1 MNFFSKT
8 FSSFQ
13 NPAFRIYF
21 IGLLLMM
28 ASVNMQFVAR
38 SQLAYDL
45 TKSPLAVG
53 FVGSGFAPPI
63 LLLSIFGGSISDQF
77 NKKKIIQIAQFGM
90 VVLAIIVASLIF
102 LNVVNVYHLLAASVI
117 QGVMWAFLVPA
128 RQSLIPDL
136 VDKNLIVNAIALSGS
151 GMALMTF
158 IGPGIGGLIYS
169 LFGPGVV
176 YIFICLLFLFA
187 LLFNQFLPNTY
198 KSKSKSGSRTEQIKE
213 GLKYIVGNSVLSWLL
228 VIAMVTTVLTMPLRS
243 LMPVLMDE
251 LFSRGADAVGLMLS
265 IIGLGSLIGSLIFA
279 GLKKGKRGIALISA
293 LLISG
298 FAILI
303 TSLSNLFL
311 IIIIMM
317 FFIGIGD
324 AGRRS
329 LNNALLMEEADPD
342 YRGRV
347 NGVYTMNF
355 GLMPLGTIPIAALA
369 SAYGIGL
376 ALLASSI
383 VLLASSKS
391 LDRCSSFCKHLLLA
405 LSLDLEES

>member
-1 MNFFSKT
+1 
-8 FSSFQ
+8 
-13 NPAFRIYF
+13 
-21 IGLLLMM
+21 M

-53 FVGSGFAPPI
+53 IVGSGFAPPI

-77 NKKKIIQIAQFGM
+77 DKKKIIQLGQLGM
-90 VVLAIIVASLIF
+90 VILASIVAISIFLEVVTIYHLIVASVL
-102 LNVVNVYHLLAASVI
+102 

-136 VDKNLIVNAIALSGS
+136 VEKKLIVNAIALSGS

-158 IGPGIGGLIYS
+158 LGPGIGGFLYS

-187 LLFNQFLPNTY
+187 LLFNQFLPNAY

-383 VLLASSKS
+383 VLLAFTLICFIFAKKI
-391 LDRCSSFCKHLLLA
+391 RA
-405 LSLDLEES
+405 L

>member
-1 MNFFSKT
+1 MSFINST
-8 FSSFQ
+8 FSSFKD
-13 NPAFRIYF
+13 PAFRIYF
-21 IGLLLMM
+21 IGLLFMM

-53 FVGSGFAPPI
+53 IVGSGFAPPI

-77 NKKKIIQIAQFGM
+77 NKKKIIQIGQLGM
-90 VVLAIIVASLIF
+90 VILASIIAVSIF
-102 LNVVNVYHLLAASVI
+102 LEIVTIYHLIAASVL

-136 VDKNLIVNAIALSGS
+136 VEKKLIVNAIALSGS

-158 IGPGIGGLIYS
+158 LGPGIGGFLYS

-187 LLFNQFLPNTY
+187 LLFNQLLPNTHT
-198 KSKSKSGSRTEQIKE
+198 SKIKSGSRTEQIKE

-228 VIAMVTTVLTMPLRS
+228 IIAMITTILTMPLRS

-251 LFSRGADAVGLMLS
+251 LFSKGAGAVGLMLS

-279 GLKKGKRGIALISA
+279 GLKKGRRGIALISA

-298 FAILI
+298 IAILI
-303 TSLSNLFL
+303 TSVSTFFF
-311 IIIIMM
+311 IIITMM

-329 LNNALLMEEADPD
+329 LNNALLMEEADPS

-355 GLMPLGTIPIAALA
+355 GFMPLGIIPIAALA
-369 SAYGIGL
+369 AAYGIGI

-383 VLLASSKS
+383 VLLAFTLICFIFAKKIRT
-391 LDRCSSFCKHLLLA
+391 L
-405 LSLDLEES
+405 

>member
-1 MNFFSKT
+1 MSFINST
-8 FSSFQ
+8 FSSFKD
-13 NPAFRIYF
+13 PAFRIYF
-21 IGLLLMM
+21 IGHLFLM

-53 FVGSGFAPPI
+53 IVGSGFAPPI

-77 NKKKIIQIAQFGM
+77 DKKKIIQLGQLGM
-90 VVLAIIVASLIF
+90 IILASIVAISIF
-102 LNVVNVYHLLAASVI
+102 LEVVTIYHLIAASVL

-136 VDKNLIVNAIALSGS
+136 VEKKLIVNAIALSGT

-158 IGPGIGGLIYS
+158 LGPGIGGFLYS

-187 LLFNQFLPNTY
+187 LLFNQFLPNAY

-298 FAILI
+298 IAILI
-303 TSLSNLFL
+303 TSISNLFL

-383 VLLASSKS
+383 VLLTFTLICFIFAKKI
-391 LDRCSSFCKHLLLA
+391 RA
-405 LSLDLEES
+405 L

>member
-1 MNFFSKT
+1 MT
-8 FSSFQ
+8 FLKSTFHSFKD
-13 NPAFRIYF
+13 PSFRIYF
-21 IGLLLMM
+21 IGLLFMM

-53 FVGSGFAPPI
+53 IVGSGFAPPI

-77 NKKKIIQIAQFGM
+77 DKKKIIQLGQLGM
-90 VVLAIIVASLIF
+90 VILASIIAISIFLEIVTIYHLIVAS
-102 LNVVNVYHLLAASVI
+102 VA
-117 QGVMWAFLVPA
+117 QGIMWAFLVPA

-136 VDKNLIVNAIALSGS
+136 VEKKLTVNAIALSGS

-158 IGPGIGGLIYS
+158 LGPGIGGFLYE
-169 LFGPGVV
+169 LFGPGFV
-176 YIFICLLFLFA
+176 YIFICLLFIAA
-187 LLFNQFLPNTY
+187 LISNQFLPNTFVG
-198 KSKSKSGSRTEQIKE
+198 SKKNDSRVKQIKE
-213 GLKYIVGNSVLSWLL
+213 GIVYIKKNNILTWLL
-228 VIAMVTTVLTMPLRS
+228 LIAMITTILTMPLRN

-251 LFSRGADAVGLMLS
+251 LFSKGADAVGLMLS
-265 IIGLGSLIGSLIFA
+265 IIGLGSLVGSLVFA
-279 GLKKGKRGIALISA
+279 GLKKGVRGFALIGS

-298 FAILI
+298 IAILI
-303 TSLSNLFL
+303 TSLSGIFIL
-311 IIIIMM
+311 ILLMM

-329 LNNALLMEEADPD
+329 LNNALLMEEADPE

-369 SAYGIGL
+369 SVYGIDIAFLG
-376 ALLASSI
+376 SS
-383 VLLASSKS
+383 
-391 LDRCSSFCKHLLLA
+391 LLLIIFA
-405 LSLDLEES
+405 LSCFIFAKKIRIL

>member
-1 MNFFSKT
+1 MSFINST
-8 FSSFQ
+8 FSSFKD
-13 NPAFRIYF
+13 PTFRIYF
-21 IGLLLMM
+21 IGLLFMM

-53 FVGSGFAPPI
+53 IVGSGFAPPI

-77 NKKKIIQIAQFGM
+77 DKKKIIQLGQLGM
-90 VVLAIIVASLIF
+90 VILASIVAISIFLEVVTIYHLIVASVL
-102 LNVVNVYHLLAASVI
+102 

-136 VDKNLIVNAIALSGS
+136 VEKKLIVNAIALSGT

-158 IGPGIGGLIYS
+158 LGPGIGGFLYS

-187 LLFNQFLPNTY
+187 LLFNQFLPNAY

-298 FAILI
+298 IAILI
-303 TSLSNLFL
+303 TSISNLFL

-383 VLLASSKS
+383 VLLAFTLICFIFAKKI
-391 LDRCSSFCKHLLLA
+391 RA
-405 LSLDLEES
+405 L

>member
-1 MNFFSKT
+1 MSFINST
-8 FSSFQ
+8 FSSFKD
-13 NPAFRIYF
+13 PAFRIYF
-21 IGLLLMM
+21 IGHLFLM

-45 TKSPLAVG
+45 TQSPLAVG
-53 FVGSGFAPPI
+53 IVGSGFAPPI

-77 NKKKIIQIAQFGM
+77 DKKKIIQLGQLGM
-90 VVLAIIVASLIF
+90 IILASIVAISIF
-102 LNVVNVYHLLAASVI
+102 LEVVTIYHLIAASVL

-136 VDKNLIVNAIALSGS
+136 VEKKLIVNAIALSGT

-158 IGPGIGGLIYS
+158 LGPGIGGFLYS

-187 LLFNQFLPNTY
+187 LLFNQFLPNAY
-198 KSKSKSGSRTEQIKE
+198 KNKSKSGSRTEQIKE

-298 FAILI
+298 IAILI
-303 TSLSNLFL
+303 TSISNLFL

-383 VLLASSKS
+383 VLLAFTLICFIFAKKI
-391 LDRCSSFCKHLLLA
+391 RA
-405 LSLDLEES
+405 L

>member
-1 MNFFSKT
+1 MSFINST
-8 FSSFQ
+8 FSSFKD
-13 NPAFRIYF
+13 PTFRIYF
-21 IGLLLMM
+21 IGLLFMM

-53 FVGSGFAPPI
+53 IVGSGFAPPI

-77 NKKKIIQIAQFGM
+77 DKKKIIQLGQLGM
-90 VVLAIIVASLIF
+90 IILASIVAISIF
-102 LNVVNVYHLLAASVI
+102 LEVVTIYHLIAASVL

-136 VDKNLIVNAIALSGS
+136 VEKKLIVNAIALSGS

-158 IGPGIGGLIYS
+158 LGPGIGGFLYS

-187 LLFNQFLPNTY
+187 LLFNQFLPNAY

-279 GLKKGKRGIALISA
+279 GLKKGKRGNALISA

-383 VLLASSKS
+383 VLLAFTLICFIFAKKI
-391 LDRCSSFCKHLLLA
+391 RA
-405 LSLDLEES
+405 L

>member
-1 MNFFSKT
+1 MSFINST
-8 FSSFQ
+8 FSSFKD
-13 NPAFRIYF
+13 PAFRIYF
-21 IGLLLMM
+21 IGHLFLM

-45 TKSPLAVG
+45 TQSPLAVG
-53 FVGSGFAPPI
+53 IVGSGFAPPI

-77 NKKKIIQIAQFGM
+77 DKKKIIQLGQLGM
-90 VVLAIIVASLIF
+90 IILASVVAISIF
-102 LNVVNVYHLLAASVI
+102 LEVVTIYHLVIASVL

-136 VDKNLIVNAIALSGS
+136 VEKKLIVNAIALSGS

-158 IGPGIGGLIYS
+158 LGPGIGGFLYS
-169 LFGPGVV
+169 LFGPGLV

-187 LLFNQFLPNTY
+187 LLFNQFLPNAH
-198 KSKSKSGSRTEQIKE
+198 KIKINSDPRTKQIKE
-213 GLKYIVGNSVLSWLL
+213 GFKYILGNSVLSWLL
-228 VIAMVTTVLTMPLRS
+228 MIAMITTALTMPLRS

-251 LFSRGADAVGLMLS
+251 LFSRGAGAVGLMLS

-279 GLKKGKRGIALISA
+279 GLRKGLRGIALIGS
-293 LLISG
+293 LLVSG
-298 FAILI
+298 IAILI
-303 TSLSNLFL
+303 TSVSNLFL
-311 IIIIMM
+311 IVAIMM
-317 FFIGIGD
+317 FFMGIGD

-369 SAYGIGL
+369 AAYGIGT
-376 ALLASSI
+376 ALFASSA
-383 VLLASSKS
+383 VLLVFTLICFIFAKRIRT
-391 LDRCSSFCKHLLLA
+391 L
-405 LSLDLEES
+405 

>member
-1 MNFFSKT
+1 MSFINST
-8 FSSFQ
+8 FSSFKD
-13 NPAFRIYF
+13 PTFRIYF
-21 IGLLLMM
+21 IGLLFMM

-53 FVGSGFAPPI
+53 IVGSGFAPPI

-77 NKKKIIQIAQFGM
+77 DKKKIIQLGQLGM
-90 VVLAIIVASLIF
+90 VILASIVAISIFLEVVTIYHLIVASVL
-102 LNVVNVYHLLAASVI
+102 

-136 VDKNLIVNAIALSGS
+136 VEKKLIVNAIALSGS

-158 IGPGIGGLIYS
+158 LGPGIGGFLYS

-383 VLLASSKS
+383 VLLAFTLICFIFAKKI
-391 LDRCSSFCKHLLLA
+391 R
-405 LSLDLEES
+405 DL

>member
-1 MNFFSKT
+1 MT
-8 FSSFQ
+8 FLKSTFHSFED
-13 NPAFRIYF
+13 PSFRIYF
-21 IGLLLMM
+21 IGLLFMM

-53 FVGSGFAPPI
+53 IVGSGFAPPI

-77 NKKKIIQIAQFGM
+77 DKKKIIQLGQLGM
-90 VVLAIIVASLIF
+90 VILASIIAISIFLEIVTIYHLIVAS
-102 LNVVNVYHLLAASVI
+102 VA
-117 QGVMWAFLVPA
+117 QGIMWAFLVPA

-136 VDKNLIVNAIALSGS
+136 VEKKLTVNAIALSGS

-158 IGPGIGGLIYS
+158 LGPGIGGFLYE
-169 LFGPGVV
+169 LFGPGFV
-176 YIFICLLFLFA
+176 YIFICLLFIAA
-187 LLFNQFLPNTY
+187 LISNQFLPNTFVG
-198 KSKSKSGSRTEQIKE
+198 SKKNDSRVKQIKE
-213 GLKYIVGNSVLSWLL
+213 GIVYIKKNNILTWLL
-228 VIAMVTTVLTMPLRS
+228 LIAMITTILTMPLRN

-251 LFSRGADAVGLMLS
+251 LFSKGADAVGLMLS
-265 IIGLGSLIGSLIFA
+265 IIGLGSLVGSLVFA
-279 GLKKGKRGIALISA
+279 GLKKGVRGFALIGS

-298 FAILI
+298 IAILI
-303 TSLSNLFL
+303 TSLSGIFIL
-311 IIIIMM
+311 ILLMM

-329 LNNALLMEEADPD
+329 LNNALLMEEADPE

-369 SAYGIGL
+369 SVYGIDIAFLG
-376 ALLASSI
+376 SS
-383 VLLASSKS
+383 
-391 LDRCSSFCKHLLLA
+391 LLLIIFA
-405 LSLDLEES
+405 LSCFIFAKKIRIL

>member
-1 MNFFSKT
+1 MSFINST
-8 FSSFQ
+8 FSSFKD
-13 NPAFRIYF
+13 PAFRIYF
-21 IGLLLMM
+21 IGHLFLM

-53 FVGSGFAPPI
+53 IVGSGFAPPI

-77 NKKKIIQIAQFGM
+77 DKKKIIQLGQLGM
-90 VVLAIIVASLIF
+90 VILASIVAISIFLEVVTIYHLIVASVL
-102 LNVVNVYHLLAASVI
+102 

-136 VDKNLIVNAIALSGS
+136 VEKKLIVNAIALSGT

-158 IGPGIGGLIYS
+158 LGPGIGGFLYS

-187 LLFNQFLPNTY
+187 LLFNQFLPNAY

-298 FAILI
+298 IAILI
-303 TSLSNLFL
+303 TSISNLFL

-383 VLLASSKS
+383 VLLTFTLICFIFAKKI
-391 LDRCSSFCKHLLLA
+391 RA
-405 LSLDLEES
+405 L

>member
-1 MNFFSKT
+1 MSFINST
-8 FSSFQ
+8 FSSFKD
-13 NPAFRIYF
+13 PTFRIYF
-21 IGLLLMM
+21 IGLLFMM

-53 FVGSGFAPPI
+53 IVGSGFAPPI

-77 NKKKIIQIAQFGM
+77 DKKKIIQLGQLGM
-90 VVLAIIVASLIF
+90 IILASIVAISIF
-102 LNVVNVYHLLAASVI
+102 LEVVTIYHLIAASVL

-136 VDKNLIVNAIALSGS
+136 VEKKLIVNAIALSGS

-158 IGPGIGGLIYS
+158 LGPGIGGFLYS

-279 GLKKGKRGIALISA
+279 GLKKGKRGNALISA

-383 VLLASSKS
+383 VLLAFTLICFIFAKKI
-391 LDRCSSFCKHLLLA
+391 RA
-405 LSLDLEES
+405 L

>member
-1 MNFFSKT
+1 MSFINST
-8 FSSFQ
+8 FSSFKD
-13 NPAFRIYF
+13 PTFRIYF
-21 IGLLLMM
+21 IGLLFMM

-53 FVGSGFAPPI
+53 IVGSGFAPPI

-77 NKKKIIQIAQFGM
+77 DKKKIIQLGQLGM
-90 VVLAIIVASLIF
+90 VILASIVAISIF
-102 LNVVNVYHLLAASVI
+102 LEVVTIYHLIAASVL

-136 VDKNLIVNAIALSGS
+136 VEKKLIVNAIALSGS

-158 IGPGIGGLIYS
+158 LGPGIGGFLYS

-383 VLLASSKS
+383 VLLAFTLICFIFAKKI
-391 LDRCSSFCKHLLLA
+391 RA
-405 LSLDLEES
+405 L

>member
-1 MNFFSKT
+1 MSFINST
-8 FSSFQ
+8 FSSFKD
-13 NPAFRIYF
+13 PTFRIYF
-21 IGLLLMM
+21 IGLLFMM

-53 FVGSGFAPPI
+53 IVGSGFAPPI

-77 NKKKIIQIAQFGM
+77 DKKKIIQLGQLGM
-90 VVLAIIVASLIF
+90 VILASIVAISIFLEVVTIYHLIVASVL
-102 LNVVNVYHLLAASVI
+102 

-136 VDKNLIVNAIALSGS
+136 VEKKLIVNAIALSGS

-158 IGPGIGGLIYS
+158 LGPGIGGFLYS

-279 GLKKGKRGIALISA
+279 GLKKGKRGNALISA

-369 SAYGIGL
+369 SAYGIGF

-383 VLLASSKS
+383 VLLAFTLICFIFAKKI
-391 LDRCSSFCKHLLLA
+391 RA
-405 LSLDLEES
+405 L

>member
-1 MNFFSKT
+1 MT
-8 FSSFQ
+8 FLKSTFHSFED
-13 NPAFRIYF
+13 PSFRIYF
-21 IGLLLMM
+21 IGLLFMM

-53 FVGSGFAPPI
+53 IVGSGFAPPI

-77 NKKKIIQIAQFGM
+77 DKKKIIQLGQLGM
-90 VVLAIIVASLIF
+90 VILASIIAISIFLEIVTIYHLIVAS
-102 LNVVNVYHLLAASVI
+102 VA
-117 QGVMWAFLVPA
+117 QGIMWAFLVPA

-136 VDKNLIVNAIALSGS
+136 VEKKLTVNAIALSGS

-158 IGPGIGGLIYS
+158 LGPGIGGFLYE
-169 LFGPGVV
+169 LFGPGFV
-176 YIFICLLFLFA
+176 YIFICLLFIAA
-187 LLFNQFLPNTY
+187 LISNQFLPNTFVG
-198 KSKSKSGSRTEQIKE
+198 SKKNDSRVKQIKE
-213 GLKYIVGNSVLSWLL
+213 GIVYIKKNNILTWLL
-228 VIAMVTTVLTMPLRS
+228 LIAMITTILTMPLRN

-251 LFSRGADAVGLMLS
+251 LFSKGADAVGLMLS
-265 IIGLGSLIGSLIFA
+265 IIGLGSLVGSLVFA
-279 GLKKGKRGIALISA
+279 GLKKGVRGFALIGS

-298 FAILI
+298 IAILI
-303 TSLSNLFL
+303 TSLSGIFIL
-311 IIIIMM
+311 ILLMM

-329 LNNALLMEEADPD
+329 LNNALLMEEADPE

-369 SAYGIGL
+369 SVYGIDIAFLG
-376 ALLASSI
+376 SS
-383 VLLASSKS
+383 
-391 LDRCSSFCKHLLLA
+391 LLLIIFFKIESTS
-405 LSLDLEES
+405 SLV

>member
-1 MNFFSKT
+1 MSFINST
-8 FSSFQ
+8 FSSFKD
-13 NPAFRIYF
+13 PAFRIYF
-21 IGLLLMM
+21 IGHLFLM

-53 FVGSGFAPPI
+53 IVGSGFAPPI

-77 NKKKIIQIAQFGM
+77 DKKKIIQLGQLGM
-90 VVLAIIVASLIF
+90 IILASIVAISIF
-102 LNVVNVYHLLAASVI
+102 LEVVTIYHLIAASVL

-136 VDKNLIVNAIALSGS
+136 VEKKLIVNAIALSGT

-158 IGPGIGGLIYS
+158 LGPGIGGFLYS

-187 LLFNQFLPNTY
+187 LLFNQFLPNAY

-298 FAILI
+298 IAILI
-303 TSLSNLFL
+303 TSISNLFL

-383 VLLASSKS
+383 VLLAFTLICFIFAKKI
-391 LDRCSSFCKHLLLA
+391 RA
-405 LSLDLEES
+405 L

>member
-1 MNFFSKT
+1 MSFINST
-8 FSSFQ
+8 FSSFKD
-13 NPAFRIYF
+13 PTFRIYF
-21 IGLLLMM
+21 IGLLFMM

-53 FVGSGFAPPI
+53 IVGSGFAPPI

-77 NKKKIIQIAQFGM
+77 DKKKIIQLGQLGM
-90 VVLAIIVASLIF
+90 VILASIVAISIFLEVVTIYHLIVASVL
-102 LNVVNVYHLLAASVI
+102 

-136 VDKNLIVNAIALSGS
+136 VEKKLIVNAIALSGS

-158 IGPGIGGLIYS
+158 LGPGIGGFLYS

-369 SAYGIGL
+369 SAYGIGF

-383 VLLASSKS
+383 VLLAFTLICFIFAKKI
-391 LDRCSSFCKHLLLA
+391 RA
-405 LSLDLEES
+405 L

>member
-1 MNFFSKT
+1 MSFINST
-8 FSSFQ
+8 FSSFKD
-13 NPAFRIYF
+13 PAFRIYF
-21 IGLLLMM
+21 IGHLFLM

-53 FVGSGFAPPI
+53 IVGSGFAPPI

-77 NKKKIIQIAQFGM
+77 DKKKIIQLGQLGM
-90 VVLAIIVASLIF
+90 IILASIVAISIFLEVVTIYHLIVASVL
-102 LNVVNVYHLLAASVI
+102 

-136 VDKNLIVNAIALSGS
+136 VEKKLIVNAIALSGT

-158 IGPGIGGLIYS
+158 LGPGIGGFLYS

-187 LLFNQFLPNTY
+187 LLFNQFLPNAY

-298 FAILI
+298 IAILI

-383 VLLASSKS
+383 VLLAFTLICFIFAKKI
-391 LDRCSSFCKHLLLA
+391 RA
-405 LSLDLEES
+405 L

>member
-1 MNFFSKT
+1 
-8 FSSFQ
+8 
-13 NPAFRIYF
+13 
-21 IGLLLMM
+21 
-28 ASVNMQFVAR
+28 
-38 SQLAYDL
+38 
-45 TKSPLAVG
+45 
-53 FVGSGFAPPI
+53 
-63 LLLSIFGGSISDQF
+63 
-77 NKKKIIQIAQFGM
+77 
-90 VVLAIIVASLIF
+90 
-102 LNVVNVYHLLAASVI
+102 
-117 QGVMWAFLVPA
+117 
-128 RQSLIPDL
+128 
-136 VDKNLIVNAIALSGS
+136 
-151 GMALMTF
+151 
-158 IGPGIGGLIYS
+158 
-169 LFGPGVV
+169 
-176 YIFICLLFLFA
+176 LFA
-187 LLFNQFLPNTY
+187 LLFNQFLPNAY

-298 FAILI
+298 IAILI
-303 TSLSNLFL
+303 TSISNLFL

-383 VLLASSKS
+383 VLLAFT
-391 LDRCSSFCKHLLLA
+391 LISFIFAKKIRA
-405 LSLDLEES
+405 L

>member
-1 MNFFSKT
+1 MSFINST
-8 FSSFQ
+8 FSSFKD
-13 NPAFRIYF
+13 PTFRIYF
-21 IGLLLMM
+21 IGLLFMM

-45 TKSPLAVG
+45 TQSPLAVG
-53 FVGSGFAPPI
+53 IVGSGFAPPI

-77 NKKKIIQIAQFGM
+77 DKKKIIQLGQLGM
-90 VVLAIIVASLIF
+90 VILASIVAISIFLEVVTIYHLIVASVL
-102 LNVVNVYHLLAASVI
+102 

-136 VDKNLIVNAIALSGS
+136 VEKKLIVNAIALSGS

-158 IGPGIGGLIYS
+158 LGPGIGGFLYS

-383 VLLASSKS
+383 VLLAFTLICFIFAKKI
-391 LDRCSSFCKHLLLA
+391 RA
-405 LSLDLEES
+405 L

>member
-1 MNFFSKT
+1 MSFINST
-8 FSSFQ
+8 FSSFKD
-13 NPAFRIYF
+13 PTFRIYF
-21 IGLLLMM
+21 IGLLFMM

-53 FVGSGFAPPI
+53 IVGSGFAPPI

-77 NKKKIIQIAQFGM
+77 DKKKIIQLGQLGM
-90 VVLAIIVASLIF
+90 VILASIVAISIFLEVVTIYHLIVASVL
-102 LNVVNVYHLLAASVI
+102 

-136 VDKNLIVNAIALSGS
+136 VEKKLIVNAIALSGS

-158 IGPGIGGLIYS
+158 LGPGIGGFLYS

-383 VLLASSKS
+383 VLLAFTLICFIFAKKI
-391 LDRCSSFCKHLLLA
+391 RA
-405 LSLDLEES
+405 L

>member
-1 MNFFSKT
+1 MSFINST
-8 FSSFQ
+8 FSSFKDP
-13 NPAFRIYF
+13 NFRIYF
-21 IGLLLMM
+21 IGLLFMM

-53 FVGSGFAPPI
+53 IVGSGFAPPI

-77 NKKKIIQIAQFGM
+77 DKKKIIQLGQFGM
-90 VVLAIIVASLIF
+90 VILASVVAISIF
-102 LNVVNVYHLLAASVI
+102 LEVVTIYHLIAASVL

-136 VDKNLIVNAIALSGS
+136 VEKRLIVNAIALSGS

-158 IGPGIGGLIYS
+158 LGPGIGGFLYS
-169 LFGPGVV
+169 LFGPGLV

-187 LLFNQFLPNTY
+187 LLFNHFLPNTHTI
-198 KSKSKSGSRTEQIKE
+198 KINSDPRTKQIKE
-213 GLKYIVGNSVLSWLL
+213 GLKYILGNSVLSWLL
-228 VIAMVTTVLTMPLRS
+228 IIAMITTVLTMPLRS

-279 GLKKGKRGIALISA
+279 GLKRGRRGIALISS

-298 FAILI
+298 IAILI
-303 TSLSNLFL
+303 TSASNLFL
-311 IIIIMM
+311 IVIIMM

-329 LNNALLMEEADPD
+329 LNNALLMEEADPA

-369 SAYGIGL
+369 AAYGIGT
-376 ALLASSI
+376 ALFASSV
-383 VLLASSKS
+383 VLLAFTLICFIFAK
-391 LDRCSSFCKHLLLA
+391 RIRA
-405 LSLDLEES
+405 L

>member
-1 MNFFSKT
+1 MSFINST
-8 FSSFQ
+8 FSSFKD
-13 NPAFRIYF
+13 PAFRIYF
-21 IGLLLMM
+21 IGHLFLM

-45 TKSPLAVG
+45 TQSPLAVG
-53 FVGSGFAPPI
+53 IVGSGFAPPI

-77 NKKKIIQIAQFGM
+77 DKKKIIQLGQLGM
-90 VVLAIIVASLIF
+90 IILASIVAISIF
-102 LNVVNVYHLLAASVI
+102 LEVVTIYHLIAASVL

-136 VDKNLIVNAIALSGS
+136 VEKKLIVNAIALSGT

-158 IGPGIGGLIYS
+158 LGPGIGGFLYS

-187 LLFNQFLPNTY
+187 LLFNQFLPNAY

-298 FAILI
+298 IAILI
-303 TSLSNLFL
+303 TSISNLFL

-383 VLLASSKS
+383 VLLAFT
-391 LDRCSSFCKHLLLA
+391 LISFIFAKKIRA
-405 LSLDLEES
+405 L